1 MATSSSISADI
12 SAEAPAKTPRDE
24 WWGELLAVLRKDSRS
39 EWRTKSAVSTLLL
52 FALTA
57 LVLVSF
63 TTNTLSIGYNV
74 IRADL
79 LASLYW
85 IIVYFSASAGLPRV
99 FVKEEEMRTAN
110 ALRLTSRPSAVL
122 GGKLLFNM
130 ALLEAVV
137 FLMLPLFVL
146 FFRPEIHFWGLLLA
160 HLAVGAAAMAGTA
173 TLLGAIVARAAN
185 RGYLMVI
192 LGFGPLLPVLALSI
206 DGTAG
211 AMHGDSRNHILPL
224 LSYLIVMV
232 IVSASLFE
240 HVWAE

>member
-1 MATSSSISADI
+1 MATSSSISA
-12 SAEAPAKTPRDE
+12 EVPAKTPRDQ
-24 WWGELLAVLRKDSRS
+24 WWGEMLAVLRKDARS
-39 EWRTKSAVSTLLL
+39 EWRTKSAVSTLLM

-63 TTNTLSIGYNV
+63 TTDTLSIGYNV
-74 IRADL
+74 IRSNL

-99 FVKEEEMRTAN
+99 FVKEEEMRTAS
-110 ALRLTSRPSAVL
+110 ALRLVSSPSAVL
-122 GGKLLFNM
+122 GGKLLFNL
-130 ALLEAVV
+130 ALLETVT

-146 FFRPEIHFWGLLLA
+146 FFRPEIQHWGLLVG
-160 HLAVGAAAMAGTA
+160 HLAVGSAAMAGTA
-173 TLLGAIVARAAN
+173 TVLGAIVARATN

-206 DGTAG
+206 EGTAG
-211 AMHGDSRNHILPL
+211 AMHGDNRNQLVAL
-224 LSYLIVMV
+224 LSYLVVMV
-232 IVSASLFE
+232 IVSGALFE